1 MDIINLI
8 PRDLPLAI
16 LNAESGFFF
25 LFFFGAGVHFLCI
38 FRTTYQMIRLQNPTD
53 ESLVLT
59 PHCSNPANFSLE
71 LDNTQQIL
79 LPSGGLLEIPL
90 KFTPSAIGQTHS
102 AEISFQCPQVI
113 GSPLLCVISTKEK
126 TFKQLSGRTFL
137 NSRGLL

>member
-1 MDIINLI
+1 
-8 PRDLPLAI
+8 
-16 LNAESGFFF
+16 
-25 LFFFGAGVHFLCI
+25 
-38 FRTTYQMIRLQNPTD
+38 MIRLQNPTD

-102 AEISFQCPQVI
+102 AEISFQCPQVN
-113 GSPLLCVISTKEK
+113 GSPLLNKEN
-126 TFKQLSGRTFL
+126 TFKQLIKRTFL
-137 NSRGLL
+137 TPREGVLKNSIK